1 MCHFFHIL
9 NFPAGLCGPI
19 GNSSLARF
27 GPQAKVCAS
36 HPEPWSDV
44 KPYPVYTATNKH
56 VCRYTTSHDT
66 IRRDCDKCSNVFV
79 TERTFALQTFESQ
92 NNTKSSSTHKEHCAF
107 TSSDSF
113 PSVLRH
119 CWLGAS
125 CRHSSARVREH
136 GGPCKMFPSPS
147 LVTVQNLVTA
157 AKNSVLQ
164 VSLNGASLYLTLP
177 YLTIRG
183 RRFTA

>member
-1 MCHFFHIL
+1 LHIA
-9 NFPAGLCGPI
+9 N
-19 GNSSLARF
+19 
-27 GPQAKVCAS
+27 
-36 HPEPWSDV
+36 
-44 KPYPVYTATNKH
+44 
-56 VCRYTTSHDT
+56 
-66 IRRDCDKCSNVFV
+66 
-79 TERTFALQTFESQ
+79 ALQTFESQ

-177 YLTIRG
+177 YLTLPFGAGVLPPCAEASSGPNAHPRINPKVIETFCRLLQ
-183 RRFTA
+183 T